1 MEGRVPAEK
10 QNVASATRGRPR
22 VYLHIGEPKTGTTFL
37 QSAMWGNRARLAA
50 QGVLLPGYQRKD
62 HSRASRDLRET
73 PRADSDPTDPWI
85 GEWDVLA
92 GQAMSVPRAA
102 VISDEVLSAC
112 NPGQADRAV
121 RSLLSAEVHIVL
133 VVRDCATLLPAE
145 WQETVKTGGTDPW
158 DEWLKDVIDVQS
170 GAADRRLSRFWML
183 HDTQAILGMWS
194 QHLPPEQVHVIT
206 MPRQGSA
213 TVLWERFA
221 QVLGIDPGRADLSQ
235 ARSNSSLGYPEAE
248 FLRRLNATLPEDTP
262 FWFYTSYIKHV
273 LAHDVLATRTRGMRM
288 VLPPEREAWARQQ
301 SETLVAALRDS
312 KFHVVGDLDEL
323 LPAPAAGQ
331 ELGAPEPSAEQIL
344 DAAVAAAAGLTAYQ
358 YRQRRPP
365 EREPKKSNPRQI
377 VSQLKWSTL
386 NGSWTKRVLR
396 ERSHI
401 RAVRRL
407 RVLFWRILMRPAH
420 HGR

>member
-1 MEGRVPAEK
+1 
-10 QNVASATRGRPR
+10 VAPATRGRPR

-73 PRADSDPTDPWI
+73 PRLDSDPTDPWI
-85 GEWDVLA
+85 GDWDVLV
-92 GQAMSVPRAA
+92 GQAMLAPRAA

-121 RSLLSAEVHIVL
+121 RSLLAAEVHIVL
-133 VVRDCATLLPAE
+133 VVRDVATLLPAE
-145 WQETVKTGGTDPW
+145 WQETVKTRGTDPW
-158 DEWLKDVIDVQS
+158 DEWLIDVIDIQS

-183 HDTQAILGMWS
+183 HDTQAILDMWV

-206 MPRQGSA
+206 MPRQGPTS
-213 TVLWERFA
+213 VLWERFA
-221 QVLGIDPGRADLSQ
+221 EVLGIDPGRADLSQ
-235 ARSNSSLGYPEAE
+235 ARSNSSLGFPEAE
-248 FLRRLNATLPEDTP
+248 FLRRLNVALPEDMP
-262 FWFYTSYIKHV
+262 FWFYTRYIKHV
-273 LAHDVLATRTRGMRM
+273 LAHDVLADRARGARM

-301 SETLVAALRDS
+301 SEALAAALLDS
-312 KFHVVGDLDEL
+312 KFHIVGDLGEL
-323 LPAPAAGQ
+323 LPPTAAGQ
-331 ELGAPEPSAEQIL
+331 QLGAAEPAAEQVL
-344 DAAVAAAAGLTAYQ
+344 DAAVAAAAGLA
-358 YRQRRPP
+358 
-365 EREPKKSNPRQI
+365 ERLYSQKFQDEPQQPKPQNPRQM

-396 ERSHI
+396 KRSHI